1 VVDYK
6 SGDVRDPATA
16 TRRSRESLQ
25 LAMYAL
31 AWEAEHGQP
40 PDELVLH
47 FLESGE
53 VGRSL
58 ATPARLEK
66 ARDQIAAAATG
77 IRAGEFAA
85 TPGPMRCATCPFK
98 TICPDAAP

>member
-1 VVDYK
+1 
-6 SGDVRDPATA
+6 
-16 TRRSRESLQ
+16 
-25 LAMYAL
+25 
-31 AWEAEHGQP
+31 
-40 PDELVLH
+40 
-47 FLESGE
+47 